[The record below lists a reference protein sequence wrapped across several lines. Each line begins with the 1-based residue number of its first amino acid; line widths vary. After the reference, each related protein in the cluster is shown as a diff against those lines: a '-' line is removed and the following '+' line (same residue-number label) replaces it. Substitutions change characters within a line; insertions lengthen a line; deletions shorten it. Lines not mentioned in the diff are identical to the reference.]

1 MYLTLGCIFANEN
14 NNADMKQ
21 GIRQIE
27 ISAEQRKQNESDY
40 VQYDNDSDFVDV
52 YFNPTTGGLKAR
64 HRKHKRTKGKEHF
77 GLKPYELEDEFQNT
91 IVEIGGA
98 CILLN
103 EKMKRLNGQTARC
116 LDALVNGDLSDIRTV
131 TQSDTNIRNCITD
144 KHKQLVIFNRDFCEN
159 ASTMC
164 LFYYDD
170 SFYSDEKVAKAIID
184 YKNIVQSWPSGIA
197 VRKILVVL
205 RISN

>member
-1 MYLTLGCIFANEN
+1 
-14 NNADMKQ
+14 MKQ

-27 ISAEQRKQNESDY
+27 ISVEQRKQNESDY

-52 YFNPTTGGLKAR
+52 YLDPTTGGLKAR

-103 EKMKRLNGQTARC
+103 EKMKRPMVKPQDVWTHWLMAIC
-116 LDALVNGDLSDIRTV
+116 L
-131 TQSDTNIRNCITD
+131 
-144 KHKQLVIFNRDFCEN
+144 
-159 ASTMC
+159 
-164 LFYYDD
+164 
-170 SFYSDEKVAKAIID
+170 
-184 YKNIVQSWPSGIA
+184 
-197 VRKILVVL
+197 ILGL
-205 RISN
+205 LPNLIPT